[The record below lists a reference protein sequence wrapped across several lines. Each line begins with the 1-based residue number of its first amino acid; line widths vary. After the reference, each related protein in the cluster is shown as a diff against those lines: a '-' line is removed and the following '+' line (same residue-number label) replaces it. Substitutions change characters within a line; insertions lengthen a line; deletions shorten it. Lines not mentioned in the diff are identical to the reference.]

1 MPIGYTTYYGG
12 TFENLV
18 NQQAQVAAQEKATPE
33 GTLALLELTLPE
45 SAALET
51 LEELNRRLLVAGVPP
66 WPGYS
71 NIVFANASN
80 AEKVYIAW
88 TKGYA
93 WTPIIL
99 GIVFLVLPLILGAV
113 LWFLIPQP
121 VKDMIMMMGVM
132 MMIVPIMGMLTKE
145 K

>member
-12 TFENLV
+12 TFEDLRV
-18 NQQAQVAAQEKATPE
+18 QQAQVAAQEESTPE
-33 GTLALLELTLPE
+33 GTLVLLELTLPE
-45 SAALET
+45 PATPET
-51 LEELNRRLLVAGVPP
+51 LVELNSRLLAAGVPL
-66 WPGYS
+66 WAGYS
-71 NIVFANASN
+71 SIVFTDASN
-80 AEKVYIAW
+80 PQEVYIAW
-88 TKGYA
+88 TKGFA

-121 VKDMIMMMGVM
+121 VKDAMMLVGVM
-132 MMIVPIMGMLTKE
+132 MIMIPIMGMVTKE